1 MVLYSNPAERAYQIS
16 IHLIVALI
24 AVTAVF
30 PLVYVIGMSMTTQ
43 TELIKR
49 NYFVI
54 IPLEPTLQGY
64 ERILGQTAV
73 WRAFMISVLRS
84 TIGPAM
90 ALVLTLVGAYCL
102 SIRTLPGRAVILLL
116 VLASII
122 FPGGLIPSYLV
133 MRRLGLLN
141 NFWVMILPFLGHS
154 FGLLVIKV
162 FIENLPEGLVESAR
176 IDGAGHLQMLIWIIT
191 PLTAPALAAIG
202 MFSIVEHWNSWFDAL
217 VYLSDNALWPLQ
229 LILRHILL
237 GAYAQSEVYQVMGR
251 RQINPESL
259 KMTTVVVGIVPLLC
273 VYPFVQKHFI
283 KGVYLGAI
291 KG

>member
-90 ALVLTLVGAYCL
+90 ALVAMG
-102 SIRTLPGRAVILLL
+102 
-116 VLASII
+116 
-122 FPGGLIPSYLV
+122 F
-133 MRRLGLLN
+133 
-141 NFWVMILPFLGHS
+141 
-154 FGLLVIKV
+154 
-162 FIENLPEGLVESAR
+162 FI
-176 IDGAGHLQMLIWIIT
+176 
-191 PLTAPALAAIG
+191 LAA
-202 MFSIVEHWNSWFDAL
+202 
-217 VYLSDNALWPLQ
+217 
-229 LILRHILL
+229 
-237 GAYAQSEVYQVMGR
+237 AY
-251 RQINPESL
+251 
-259 KMTTVVVGIVPLLC
+259 T
-273 VYPFVQKHFI
+273 
-283 KGVYLGAI
+283 KGLAGTFRKRAA
-291 KG
+291 